1 MFPKAAG
8 SAAATGEAAG
18 TPETVERT
26 TAGSLENWLR
36 RLAWHTRLPLTLA
49 MVLGLLSGL
58 ALIGQA
64 WLLAK
69 VANGVIFHHA
79 DLAKVWPWLW
89 MLLGVFALRALLA
102 LLSEQTAFY
111 AAANIKAGVRD
122 EVFRHLQALGPA
134 YLYNNSSG
142 DLTNAV
148 VDGVEALHNYYS
160 RFLPQL
166 ALAALLPLSILVFVF
181 PVDWRAGLILLATG
195 PLIPASMIFIGKG
208 AEQLNQKQWRKLA
221 RMSAH
226 FLDVLQGLTTL
237 KLFNASRRE
246 AAVMARISD
255 DYRRSTMSVLR
266 VAFLSAL
273 ALEFFSTL
281 SVAIVAVV
289 LGFRLLWGDMGFFPA
304 FLVLLLAPEFYLP
317 LRRLGTFYH
326 ARMEAIGAAERI
338 IEIMTTPL
346 PEPGSAATILE
357 NPRDIAIELHR
368 VRFSYDGQRHALD
381 GINLRIEPRETLALV
396 GPSGAGKSTLA
407 ALLLGFLRPQGG
419 SIRAN
424 NADLRELCEACWLQH
439 VAWVPQQPRI
449 VHGTVAENI
458 RLGRPDADPAA
469 VAAAASLAQAE
480 AFIERLPQGYDTLL
494 GEGGRTLSGG
504 ERQRIAIARAF
515 LKDAPL
521 VVLDEATANL
531 DLENEALV
539 REAIRRLAG
548 GRTMVLIAHR
558 LSTVAETDRIVVL
571 DRGRVAEQG
580 HHSDLLARGGLYA
593 RLVSAYR
600 GPA

>member
-1 MFPKAAG
+1 MRGVPDHAR
-8 SAAATGEAAG
+8 
-18 TPETVERT
+18 PE
-26 TAGSLENWLR
+26 SLENWLR
-36 RLAWHTRLPLTLA
+36 RAARHSRQPLTFA
-49 MVLGLLSGL
+49 IAFGLLAGL

-64 WLLAK
+64 WLLAR
-69 VANGVIFHHA
+69 VVDGVIFRHD
-79 DLAKVWPWLW
+79 DLDRLWPWLW
-89 MLLGVFALRALLA
+89 TLLGIFMVRALLA
-102 LLSEQTAFY
+102 LLCERTAFH
-111 AAANIKAGVRD
+111 AAARIKARVRD
-122 EVFRHLQALGPA
+122 EVFRHLQALGPV
-134 YLYNNSSG
+134 YLHHRSSG
-142 DLTNAV
+142 DLTNTV
-148 VDGVEALHNYYS
+148 VDGVEALDAYYS
-160 RFLPQL
+160 RFLPQM
-166 ALAALLPLSILVFVF
+166 ALAALLPLSILAFVF
-181 PVDWRAGLILLATG
+181 PVDWRAGLILLVTG

-208 AEQLNQKQWRKLA
+208 AERLNQKQWRKLA

-289 LGFRLLWGDMGFFPA
+289 LGFRLLWGDMAFFPA
-304 FLVLLLAPEFYLP
+304 FFVLLLAPEFYLP

-338 IEIMTTPL
+338 VEILTTPL
-346 PEPGSAATILE
+346 PEAQRGAKTLQGSRE
-357 NPRDIAIELHR
+357 IALYLQK
-368 VRFSYDGQRHALD
+368 VKFSYDGVQTALN
-381 GINLRIEPRETLALV
+381 GISLSIEPCTTVALV

-407 ALLLGFLRPQGG
+407 ALLLRFIHPVEGTVSVNGTDLKDLDDAYWLR
-419 SIRAN
+419 
-424 NADLRELCEACWLQH
+424 H
-439 VAWVPQQPRI
+439 VAWIPQQPRI
-449 VHGTVAENI
+449 VHGTVADNI
-458 RLGRPDADPAA
+458 HLGRPDADMAEVAEAA
-469 VAAAASLAQAE
+469 RLAKAE
-480 AFIERLPQGYDTLL
+480 AFIERLPLGYRTLL

-531 DLENEALV
+531 DLESEALV
-539 REAIRRLAG
+539 RAAISRLG
-548 GRTMVLIAHR
+548 SGRTMVMIAHR
-558 LSTVAETDRIVVL
+558 LSTVAEANQIVVL
-571 DRGRVAEQG
+571 DRGRVVEQG
-580 HHSDLLARGGLYA
+580 SHRDLLAGGGLYT

-600 GPA
+600 GVA